1 MKTMWISCGQEVA
14 VIMGCGWDFHLQPG
28 FAHAAAGLEQG
39 HFRETPSSSSR
50 PASKHSGLLPGD
62 LITVTYPKENLE
74 RTPFRITK
82 ITPGNSF
89 RTATITAQFHDDD
102 WYSDTATGITG
113 GFGRQSGQG
122 SGLPAPVIG
131 TVFDAN
137 GNLQLGIT
145 ESRDHWQRRLGG
157 C

>member
-1 MKTMWISCGQEVA
+1 MLLLGLDKAM
-14 VIMGCGWDFHLQPG
+14 PG
-28 FAHAAAGLEQG
+28 NLYIQFQTSIKAL
-39 HFRETPSSSSR
+39 
-50 PASKHSGLLPGD
+50 GLLPGD
-62 LITVTYPKENLE
+62 LITVSYPKENLE

-113 GFGRQSGQG
+113 GLGVQTGQG
-122 SGLPAPVIG
+122 SGIPAPVAG
-131 TVFDAN
+131 TVLDAN

-145 ESRDHWQRRLGG
+145 EAEVIASDGSAVVELTVSFVAPSGQIGTLTAPLIGLVPVV
-157 C
+157 